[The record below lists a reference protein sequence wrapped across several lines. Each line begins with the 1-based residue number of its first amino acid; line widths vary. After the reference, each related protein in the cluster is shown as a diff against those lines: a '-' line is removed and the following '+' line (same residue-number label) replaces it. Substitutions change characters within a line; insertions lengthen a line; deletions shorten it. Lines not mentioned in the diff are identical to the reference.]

1 MCETLLHRRRQRVG
15 TALWLRAR
23 AMHYYCAAAGWAHG
37 HGKREQPN
45 GATERPRRTLSHA
58 ACTLSKGEARSAAA
72 NRAALGGQCAG
83 KRCAYRVRWRDG
95 RPVGLR
101 VVVGSFGL
109 LPVCGNDRYQTRTR
123 ASGTSAAEVCAS
135 DRVSQARQSL
145 SRDHVRAP
153 SIPASLSRSMAISL
167 MKTGKLRT
175 MWRSRFAHASPLSP
189 ATFPAWRR
197 CVDPPYDVTRARE
210 TDQGARERG
219 ALGEQKLNSVSAS
232 VRRGTPQKRGTSAGG
247 RSYRARA
254 TGKGAQCEIR

>member
-1 MCETLLHRRRQRVG
+1 MYAQQG
-15 TALWLRAR
+15 
-23 AMHYYCAAAGWAHG
+23 
-37 HGKREQPN
+37 
-45 GATERPRRTLSHA
+45 
-58 ACTLSKGEARSAAA
+58 RSAQC
-72 NRAALGGQCAG
+72 GGES
-83 KRCAYRVRWRDG
+83 RCTG
-95 RPVGLR
+95 RPVR
-101 VVVGSFGL
+101 
-109 LPVCGNDRYQTRTR
+109 RQTLCIPCAVERWPAGRTSRRRWLVR
-123 ASGTSAAEVCAS
+123 AASCVRQRSVPNPDTLSGTSAAEVCAS

-189 ATFPAWRR
+189 AAFPAWRR

-254 TGKGAQCEIR
+254 TGKGAQCGSDSDLRKSCVS